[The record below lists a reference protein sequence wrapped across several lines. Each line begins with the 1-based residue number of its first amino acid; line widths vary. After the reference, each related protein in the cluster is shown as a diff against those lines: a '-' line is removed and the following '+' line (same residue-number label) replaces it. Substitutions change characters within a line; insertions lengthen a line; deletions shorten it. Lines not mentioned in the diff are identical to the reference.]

1 MERPG
6 ATPPASSRGPAGRE
20 RAAQGAPRDDWAEP
34 TERGRTGAPADSG
47 AFLEGSTQSGDG
59 DAPLSVG
66 SLQRPPDTQAL
77 LAGICPYLVS
87 EDGAWRAARPMR
99 EHRCTAVRPPATLPL
114 GKQRRLCLVEAHRAC
129 PAYEAAQER
138 RAAELAAAGIS
149 MRALA
154 ARQTRPLA
162 RTLPVALDKP
172 TAIPAPT
179 ALVEAVRRLRGVRLA
194 ALMLAAAIVVVVAF
208 MTRGQEVARPS
219 PTPVTGAAATRAP
232 SPTPSR
238 TRTPTPA
245 TATAT
250 PIRRTPTPA
259 PSPAVYVVQRGD
271 TLSAIAERF
280 NTTVEVL
287 RRLNN
292 IEEGAVLTVGQV
304 LRLPSPGTASPT
316 PTPRTYVVQPG
327 DTLSA
332 IAQRFGTTVSVLMEL
347 NGITNR
353 SLIRPGQVLRLP

>member
-6 ATPPASSRGPAGRE
+6 ATPPPSSRPPGPERSGPRREARDWTDETAERRWVGSAANGGRFPAG
-20 RAAQGAPRDDWAEP
+20 
-34 TERGRTGAPADSG
+34 
-47 AFLEGSTQSGDG
+47 DG
-59 DAPLSVG
+59 GEAPLSSVG
-66 SLQRPPDTQAL
+66 APPRPLDTQAL

-138 RAAELAAAGIS
+138 RAAELASAGIS
-149 MRALA
+149 TRALA

-179 ALVEAVRRLRGVRLA
+179 ALVEAVRRLGRVRLA
-194 ALMLAAAIVVVVAF
+194 ALILLAGIVVLLALVG
-208 MTRGQEVARPS
+208 RGAQDARPS
-219 PTPVTGAAATRAP
+219 PTPVTGVGATRAP
-232 SPTPSR
+232 SPTPTR
-238 TRTPTPA
+238 TRATPAPATAPPTPA
-245 TATAT
+245 RA
-250 PIRRTPTPA
+250 TPTPA
-259 PSPAVYVVQRGD
+259 PSPATYVVERGD
-271 TLSAIAERF
+271 TLVAIAARF
-280 NTTVEVL
+280 NTTVELL

-292 IEEGAVLTVGQV
+292 LEPGAVLTVGQV

-316 PTPRTYVVQPG
+316 PTPRTYVVQSG

-332 IAQRFGTTVSVLMEL
+332 IAQRFGTTVAVLMEL
-347 NGITNR
+347 NNISDR